1 MAQGK
6 KDGKASQKGQAG
18 SSDKKATAAEESSA
32 KKAEESSSKKTSEAV
47 EAKEAASHDDHD
59 HDHAGG
65 DHGHDAA
72 AAHGHHAP
80 NRKEYMYV
88 FLALF
93 VLTVLEV
100 AVAQVPGISRTLVGL
115 ALVSLAVTKAAT
127 VGLYYMHLKHETRVL
142 KLTVAIPMATP
153 AVYALV
159 LISEGA
165 WRLAR

>member
-6 KDGKASQKGQAG
+6 KDGGKASQKGQAG
-18 SSDKKATAAEESSA
+18 GSEKKAKAQA
-32 KKAEESSSKKTSEAV
+32 AEESSSKKTAEAV
-47 EAKEAASHDDHD
+47 EAKEASHDDHD
-59 HDHAGG
+59 HAKG
-65 DHGHDAA
+65 DAHGHGAD
-72 AAHGHHAP
+72 AHGHHAP

-100 AVAQVPGISRTLVGL
+100 GVAQVPGISRTLMGI
-115 ALVSLAVTKAAT
+115 ALVSLAITKAAI
-127 VGLYYMHLKHETRVL
+127 VGLYYMHLKHETRVMR
-142 KLTVAIPMATP
+142 LTVAIPMATP

-159 LISEGA
+159 LITEGA

>member
-6 KDGKASQKGQAG
+6 KDGGKASQKGQAG
-18 SSDKKATAAEESSA
+18 SSDKKAKA
-32 KKAEESSSKKTSEAV
+32 KAAEESSSKKTAEAV
-47 EAKEAASHDDHD
+47 EATDAGSHDE
-59 HDHAGG
+59 HAAD
-65 DHGHDAA
+65 DHGHGAA
-72 AAHGHHAP
+72 AAHAHDHHAP

-93 VLTVLEV
+93 LLTVLEV
-100 AVAQVPGISRTLVGL
+100 AVAQVPGISR
-115 ALVSLAVTKAAT
+115 ALMTVALIGLAVTKAAT
-127 VGLYYMHLKHETRVL
+127 VGLYYMHLKHETRVMR
-142 KLTVAIPMATP
+142 LTVAIPMATP

>member
-6 KDGKASQKGQAG
+6 KDGGKASKKKDVA
-18 SSDKKATAAEESSA
+18 SDEKAASVKDEGAVEASATETSTAAEMTADLKGE
-32 KKAEESSSKKTSEAV
+32 
-47 EAKEAASHDDHD
+47 
-59 HDHAGG
+59 
-65 DHGHDAA
+65 HGH
-72 AAHGHHAP
+72 AHGHHAP

-100 AVAQVPGISRTLVGL
+100 GVAQIPGLSKTLLGIALVG
-115 ALVSLAVTKAAT
+115 LAVTKAAA
-127 VGLYYMHLKHETRVL
+127 VGLYYMHLKHETRVMR
-142 KLTVAIPMATP
+142 LTVAIPMATP

-159 LISEGA
+159 LIAEGA

>member
-6 KDGKASQKGQAG
+6 KNGGGKASQKGAAG
-18 SSDKKATAAEESSA
+18 SSEKKSKTEASEESSA
-32 KKAEESSSKKTSEAV
+32 KKAAEAV
-47 EAKEAASHDDHD
+47 EAKEASEHDHED
-59 HDHAGG
+59 HDHAK
-65 DHGHDAA
+65 DAAHGH

-93 VLTVLEV
+93 VLTLLEV
-100 AVAQVPGISRTLVGL
+100 AVAQIPGISKTLMAI
-115 ALVSLAVTKAAT
+115 ALIGMAVTKAGI
-127 VGLYYMHLKHETRVL
+127 VGLYYMHLKHETRVMR
-142 KLTVAIPMATP
+142 LTVAIPMATP

-159 LISEGA
+159 LIAEGA